1 MWRQWCTRGVC
12 QIWCF
17 DSNYSLNSPMVMKW
31 CTKFAGLIIGVIQ
44 VKKLPAICRPVFLSI
59 CLMENIM
66 EGHDFSIFILHYLM
80 ENVMEN
86 FMEVHNFSIFI
97 LRFFSI
103 FSPYSFP
110 LYGEKAEMNTE
121 KISDFS
127 PLSSIKSRV
136 SILPI
141 IWRKSGNEYGENFR
155 FFHRFFSIMI
165 FSLFS
170 AFSPL
175 FFHKKRSLNTPIHK
189 IFRF

>member
-1 MWRQWCTRGVC
+1 
-12 QIWCF
+12 
-17 DSNYSLNSPMVMKW
+17 MVMKW

-44 VKKLPAICRPVFLSI
+44 VKKLQAICRPVFLSI

-66 EGHDFSIFILHYLM
+66 EVHDFSIFILHFLM

-110 LYGEKAEMNTE
+110 LYGEKAEMNME
-121 KISDFS
+121 KISAFS
-127 PLSSIKSRV
+127 PLSSIKSGV

-141 IWRKSGNEYGENFR
+141 IWRKSRNEYGENFR
-155 FFHRFFSIMI
+155 FFLRFFSIMI
-165 FSLFS
+165 FSLFLRFFSTKSGVSILPSIRFS
-170 AFSPL
+170 AFTIWRIYGDLRYGEDILYHLLVIS
-175 FFHKKRSLNTPIHK
+175 
-189 IFRF
+189 

>member
-1 MWRQWCTRGVC
+1 
-12 QIWCF
+12 
-17 DSNYSLNSPMVMKW
+17 MVMKW

-44 VKKLPAICRPVFLSI
+44 VKKLQAICRPVFLSI

-66 EGHDFSIFILHYLM
+66 EVHDFSIFILHFLM

-110 LYGEKAEMNTE
+110 LYGEKAEMNME
-121 KISDFS
+121 KISAFS
-127 PLSSIKSRV
+127 PLSSIKSGV

-141 IWRKSGNEYGENFR
+141 IWRKSGNECGDDTYQTCSCEMILKTWSSILEVPSCFSRSSVKFICQKNRR
-155 FFHRFFSIMI
+155 FWPELSI
-165 FSLFS
+165 SRL
-170 AFSPL
+170 
-175 FFHKKRSLNTPIHK
+175 
-189 IFRF
+189 